1 MEKYIVVRLSTS
13 LGLGIVCYIG
23 FLLFRLPY
31 SILLAT
37 VIAVTNIVPYI
48 GPIVGALPAI
58 IVALAAYDI
67 RIAFWVTVFIIICQQ
82 IEGNVLTPL
91 LTGDALNI
99 NPMLVLLG
107 IAVFGAMM
115 GIPGII
121 LGAPIASVIAGVI
134 RKAAAVAEKG
144 DKKENKNEVK

>member
-1 MEKYIVVRLSTS
+1 M
-13 LGLGIVCYIG
+13 
-23 FLLFRLPY
+23 
-31 SILLAT
+31 
-37 VIAVTNIVPYI
+37 
-48 GPIVGALPAI
+48 
-58 IVALAAYDI
+58 
-67 RIAFWVTVFIIICQQ
+67 
-82 IEGNVLTPL
+82 LTPL

-115 GIPGII
+115 GIPGMI